1 MPTRNSYVPTGN
13 SVVNRQLF
21 YERLSDEGR
30 LFVDYMAYKWLAE
43 FKQVSNAPLGE
54 QGARELA
61 IALLQH
67 CWDGQLPEMYPVLV
81 APLASPQMAAEVR
94 GNLGGKEN
102 ERMV

>member
-67 CWDGQLPEMYPVLV
+67 CWDGQLPEMFPVLV

-94 GNLGGKEN
+94 GNLGGKEI

>member
-1 MPTRNSYVPTGN
+1 MPTRNSYVPAGS
-13 SVVNRQLF
+13 SVVDRQLF
-21 YERLSDEGR
+21 YEQLSDEGR

-67 CWDGQLPEMYPVLV
+67 CWDGQMPEMLPVLV
-81 APLASPQMAAEVR
+81 APLASPQMAAEVL
-94 GNLGGKEN
+94 GNLGGKEI

>member
-21 YERLSDEGR
+21 YEQLSDEGR

-67 CWDGQLPEMYPVLV
+67 CWDGQLPEMFPVLV

-94 GNLGGKEN
+94 GNLGGKEI

>member
-1 MPTRNSYVPTGN
+1 MPIRNSYVPTGS

-21 YERLSDEGR
+21 YEQLNDEGR
-30 LFVDYMAYKWLAE
+30 LFVDYVAYKWLAE
-43 FKQVSNAPLGE
+43 FKQVSNNAPLGE
-54 QGARELA
+54 LGARELA

-81 APLASPQMAAEVR
+81 PLAE
-94 GNLGGKEN
+94 EI

>member
-1 MPTRNSYVPTGN
+1 
-13 SVVNRQLF
+13 VVNRQLF

-67 CWDGQLPEMYPVLV
+67 CWDGQLPEMFPVLV

-94 GNLGGKEN
+94 GNLGGKEI